1 MIITVGTGNGY
12 SAGVSSENRPLIHGV
27 SSSSEHHSNI
37 EHGYAYAMN
46 VDVTPAA
53 DVDKHV
59 ERLPRRL
66 WKLATRPVRFA
77 KKVHGEAKQKRAAK
91 ARKERQDKAL

>member
-1 MIITVGTGNGY
+1 MTVRDIFNDMHDIFERWVLL
-12 SAGVSSENRPLIHGV
+12 AGILAVLTVCWIR
-27 SSSSEHHSNI
+27 
-37 EHGYAYAMN
+37 Y
-46 VDVTPAA
+46 A

-91 ARKERQDKAL
+91 ARRRQ